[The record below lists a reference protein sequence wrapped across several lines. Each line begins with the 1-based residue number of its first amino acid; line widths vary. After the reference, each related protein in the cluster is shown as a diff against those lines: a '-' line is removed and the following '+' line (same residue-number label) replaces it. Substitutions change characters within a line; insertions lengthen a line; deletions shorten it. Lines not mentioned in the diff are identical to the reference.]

1 MPESGCPPTAST
13 ATIGWLYFASF
24 PGPKSSRILI
34 LVPASLNLEDS
45 RLPFS
50 PAKLAT
56 HSGFELLPAPR
67 PLIIKTFSFS
77 IPDYAGAGPAAC
89 RSTSLHR
96 SSAWYATTIRSA
108 IRAALRRDGTIRS
121 GDYRAVLNVWVSPSG
136 RVERSQF
143 LTSTGDTR
151 LDGAIINTMQNVT
164 LDEAPPA
171 NLATARSMSGY

>member
-1 MPESGCPPTAST
+1 MLVLAPLRVEAPPFT
-13 ATIGWLYFASF
+13 
-24 PGPKSSRILI
+24 
-34 LVPASLNLEDS
+34 D
-45 RLPFS
+45 
-50 PAKLAT
+50 
-56 HSGFELLPAPR
+56 LLP
-67 PLIIKTFSFS
+67 
-77 IPDYAGAGPAAC
+77 
-89 RSTSLHR
+89 
-96 SSAWYATTIRSA
+96 YATTIRSA

-171 NLATARSMSGY
+171 NLPQPVHVWILTGSERRAVTPFDVSSLSQTTRY